1 MGGADDT
8 LFLACGFGD
17 LCLTS
22 LNDLSRN
29 RTLGLLIGKGFFSA
43 DYKSN
48 AVILEGLN
56 AVEMLHDLIEED
68 VTKELPLFNKLYNFF
83 ANKERE
89 LEFKFNELVD

>member
-1 MGGADDT
+1 
-8 LFLACGFGD
+8 LE
-17 LCLTS
+17 
-22 LNDLSRN
+22 
-29 RTLGLLIGKGFFSA
+29 KVFFNA

-48 AVILEGLN
+48 SVILEGLN

-89 LEFKFNELVD
+89 LEFKFDDLIDL